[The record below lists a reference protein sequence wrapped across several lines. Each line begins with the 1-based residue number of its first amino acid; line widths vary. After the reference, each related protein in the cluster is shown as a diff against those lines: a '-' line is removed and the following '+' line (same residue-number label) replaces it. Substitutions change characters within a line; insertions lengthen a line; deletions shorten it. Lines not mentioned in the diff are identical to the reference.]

1 MARAPPQPGHM
12 ATLTR
17 TANALVLQP
26 RRGWQF
32 FLNPALSWADV
43 SPETKLRLRTL
54 PQETVRPSHRTPL
67 PNYQSQHILLLRACS
82 PAYLKTPY
90 TSTS

>member
-1 MARAPPQPGHM
+1 MP
-12 ATLTR
+12 TLTR
-17 TANALVLQP
+17 NCKRPRLDT

-54 PQETVRPSHRTPL
+54 PQETVSPYHRIPSYTNNRSSLNPSAPACRPTPDSCNTHVL
-67 PNYQSQHILLLRACS
+67 VCSQ
-82 PAYLKTPY
+82 
-90 TSTS
+90 